1 VLTPT
6 TETDKDTEDTMSDT
20 NTNMINALT
29 AAVLSSA
36 TAQDILFEASKRG
49 LAEASALTD
58 DTLLAECI
66 RRGINTPQQLDVHT
80 VRTYLSCLDA
90 DNLTTTLADV
100 DGAKLVEALGGDEGL
115 WEMIDDKDRVAGD
128 WLESNA
134 SDFMDRL
141 DTDDLFEELRNRC
154 R

>member
-1 VLTPT
+1 
-6 TETDKDTEDTMSDT
+6 MSDT
-20 NTNMINALT
+20 NTNMIDALA
-29 AAVLSSA
+29 AAVLGSVSDEMLLNEVA
-36 TAQDILFEASKRG
+36 GRG
-49 LAEASALTD
+49 LAKASALTD
-58 DTLLAECI
+58 VNLLAECI

-90 DNLTTTLADV
+90 DNLTTALADV
-100 DGAKLVEALGGDEGL
+100 NGAKLVEALGGDEGL
-115 WEMIDDKDRVAGD
+115 WEMIDDKDSVAGD